1 MLSRHAQS
9 LYWIGRYLER
19 AGHLCRLLRLQS
31 EALVDRPVR
40 EIHFGW
46 NRIYAN
52 VRREP
57 PGGDI
62 EQFGEEEFALA
73 DSFALADDL
82 TFERS
87 NPSSVYTCFALGR
100 ENARDTR
107 HSISPEVWTSLNT
120 SFQQM
125 QQQDMVSV
133 WQGEPRTFYEGTG
146 SQINTFSG
154 LTDSTMY
161 HDEGWSFLQLGRY
174 VERAQGVSTLLLS
187 QIDISGIEDGGEFYE
202 ADWTSLLRI
211 FHAVEV
217 YHHVHKADIV
227 PGQVLDLL
235 VSDPLLPESLARSVN
250 LINSEIDN
258 IGQGPRR
265 HSSRSVQR
273 LTGRLS
279 SLLNNEWPDHQDR
292 IPMLRE
298 IDEYM
303 GELHFLI
310 TAAYFEYPI
319 QEQSTARINSR

>member
-120 SFQQM
+120 SFHQM

-146 SQINTFSG
+146 SQINTLSG

-161 HDEGWSFLQLGRY
+161 HDEGWSFLSW
-174 VERAQGVSTLLLS
+174 A
-187 QIDISGIEDGGEFYE
+187 
-202 ADWTSLLRI
+202 ATSSAPR
-211 FHAVEV
+211 
-217 YHHVHKADIV
+217 
-227 PGQVLDLL
+227 
-235 VSDPLLPESLARSVN
+235 ESPPCCCR
-250 LINSEIDN
+250 
-258 IGQGPRR
+258 
-265 HSSRSVQR
+265 R
-273 LTGRLS
+273 LTSAASKMAANSTRPTGPPCS
-279 SLLNNEWPDHQDR
+279 
-292 IPMLRE
+292 
-298 IDEYM
+298 EYSM
-303 GELHFLI
+303 PWRYI
-310 TAAYFEYPI
+310 TA
-319 QEQSTARINSR
+319 STRPT